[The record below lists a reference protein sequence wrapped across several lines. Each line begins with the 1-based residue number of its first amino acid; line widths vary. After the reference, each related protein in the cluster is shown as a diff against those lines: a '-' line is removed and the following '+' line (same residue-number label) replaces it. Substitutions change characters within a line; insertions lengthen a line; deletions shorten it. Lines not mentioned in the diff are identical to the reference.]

1 MWWKGKGKG
10 ASEEQLRQALLA
22 FATPEVAVAADS
34 RCPNSMSIREQ
45 LHGVNEA
52 CRETATQA
60 AQTAWDAE
68 KKRRRAGPE
77 WNLLDSLGVSG
88 SGGGGSS
95 NGGGG
100 GGGGGGGVAGA
111 EGTASADVDQAGA
124 AAALLAAQDAWTAE
138 KKRLQSAVDRATGET
153 VTRALNMGRSSG
165 GRVRMVKDLDQAPF
179 VPI

>member
-10 ASEEQLRQALLA
+10 ASEEQLRQALLD
-22 FATPEVAVAADS
+22 FATPEVGDAAAS
-34 RCPNSMSIREQ
+34 RGPNSPSIREQ

-88 SGGGGSS
+88 SGGGGSGGSS
-95 NGGGG
+95 N

-111 EGTASADVDQAGA
+111 VGTASSGVDQAGA

-138 KKRLQSAVDRATGET
+138 KKRLQSAVDLATGET
-153 VTRALNMGRSSG
+153 VTRALHMGRSSG
-165 GRVRMVKDLDQAPF
+165 GRVRIVKDYDQTPF